1 MAWFQTSYSFFTEL
15 VLKFAGEKI
24 KIPFTFYT
32 QWCFVMGK
40 LACFPIYFF
49 DIYSF
54 RTVLM
59 DGVCDPRQVEVL
71 VFYLPYVTD
80 LEHGHY
86 LVDV

>member
-1 MAWFQTSYSFFTEL
+1 
-15 VLKFAGEKI
+15 
-24 KIPFTFYT
+24 
-32 QWCFVMGK
+32 MGK